1 MPVSHLKCCHV
12 TDRVRPRSP
21 PGIRAAWF
29 LRYGIRERKLTNDDT
44 HMGKKTTLLPFAVP
58 TGRSNQ
64 VRCSITPTRKLR
76 RAAAML
82 RKVSS
87 QNNQADRRSR
97 KGRMARTSEQMPTV
111 NAIGGLGTSVA
122 CIPLHRQLWSSSL
135 CEIGGI
141 ALREI
146 RGSFANLAT

>member
-1 MPVSHLKCCHV
+1 MTIL
-12 TDRVRPRSP
+12 TWVRKLHSSASLCP
-21 PGIRAAWF
+21 PG
-29 LRYGIRERKLTNDDT
+29 
-44 HMGKKTTLLPFAVP
+44 P
-58 TGRSNQ
+58 SNQ
-64 VRCSITPTRKLR
+64 VRCSITPTRKVR
-76 RAAAML
+76 KAL

>member
-1 MPVSHLKCCHV
+1 MTIL
-12 TDRVRPRSP
+12 TWVRKLHSSASLCP
-21 PGIRAAWF
+21 PG
-29 LRYGIRERKLTNDDT
+29 
-44 HMGKKTTLLPFAVP
+44 P
-58 TGRSNQ
+58 SNQ

-122 CIPLHRQLWSSSL
+122 CIPHPSSTLVELVARDRRHGSAVRFV
-135 CEIGGI
+135 
-141 ALREI
+141 ALFE
-146 RGSFANLAT
+146 NLAT